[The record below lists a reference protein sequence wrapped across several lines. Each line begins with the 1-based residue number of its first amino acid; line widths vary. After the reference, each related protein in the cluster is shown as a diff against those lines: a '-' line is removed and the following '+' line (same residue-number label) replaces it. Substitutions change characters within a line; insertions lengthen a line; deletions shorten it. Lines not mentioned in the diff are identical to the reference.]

1 MKVHVTLGL
10 VTMIL
15 AGAAAAGADKADEVQ
30 ALSSARL
37 TLTDAIRLAE
47 KEGNGKAV
55 DAEIESAKA
64 GQAQYA
70 VEVLSS
76 DGKKLTEYKLD
87 ADTGKILGTK
97 NESIEKVFT
106 RVKPHDLQTAQTSL
120 AGAIRAAEQKT
131 GGKVI
136 DAETEGSGAKLQY
149 DLKVAM
155 ADGKTEKVKIDGTT
169 GKVASA
175 K

>member
-1 MKVHVTLGL
+1 MKSTVTLGI

-15 AGAAAAGADKADEVQ
+15 AAAGAAANNADEVQ
-30 ALSSARL
+30 ALSSAKL
-37 TLTDAIRLAE
+37 SLTDAIKIAE

-64 GQAQYA
+64 GHAQYT

-87 ADTGKILGTK
+87 ASTGKITGTT
-97 NESIEKVFT
+97 NEAVEKVFT
-106 RVKPHDLQTAQTSL
+106 RVKPHELQSAQTSL

-136 DAETEGSGAKLQY
+136 DAETEGSGAKLRY
-149 DLKVAM
+149 DLKVAQ
-155 ADGKTEKVKIDGTT
+155 ADGKTEQVKIDGTT

-175 K
+175 E

>member
-1 MKVHVTLGL
+1 MNSKIVLGF
-10 VTMIL
+10 VAMML
-15 AGAAAAGADKADEVQ
+15 AGGAAAANNGDEVK
-30 ALSSARL
+30 ALHNAKLS
-37 TLTDAIRLAE
+37 LTDAIKIAE

-55 DAEIESAKA
+55 DAEIDAKS

-87 ADTGKILGTK
+87 ADTGKILGTS
-97 NESIEKVFT
+97 NESVEKVFT
-106 RVKPHDLQTAQTSL
+106 RVKPQDLQNAQTSL
-120 AGAIRAAEQKT
+120 AGAIRAAEQKA

-136 DAETEGSGAKLQY
+136 DAETEGSGAKLRY
-149 DLKVAM
+149 DLKVAK
-155 ADGKTEKVKIDGTT
+155 ADGTTEKVKIDGTT

>member
-1 MKVHVTLGL
+1 MKSSLILG
-10 VTMIL
+10 VVAMIF
-15 AGAAAAGADKADEVQ
+15 AGGAATANDADQVQ
-30 ALSSARL
+30 ALNSAKL
-37 TLTDAIRLAE
+37 SLTDAIRMAE

-55 DAEIESAKA
+55 DAEIEATK
-64 GQAQYA
+64 GQTQYA

-87 ADTGKILGTK
+87 ANTGKIQGTS
-97 NESIEKVFT
+97 NESVEKVFT
-106 RVKPHDLQTAQTSL
+106 RVKPQDLQNAQTSL
-120 AGAIRAAEQKT
+120 AGAIRTAEQKT

-136 DAETEGSGAKLQY
+136 DASTEGSGAKLRY
-149 DLKVAM
+149 DLKVAQ

>member
-1 MKVHVTLGL
+1 MKSSVTLGL

-15 AGAAAAGADKADEVQ
+15 AAGGAAANSSDAVQ
-30 ALSSARL
+30 ALSSAKL
-37 TLTDAIRLAE
+37 SLTDAIGIAE

-76 DGKKLTEYKLD
+76 DGKQLTEYKLD
-87 ADTGKILGTK
+87 ANTGKIQGTSK
-97 NESIEKVFT
+97 EKLEKVFS
-106 RVKPHDLQTAQTSL
+106 RLKPQDLQSAQTSL

-136 DAETEGSGAKLQY
+136 DAETEGSGAKLRY
-149 DLKVAM
+149 DLKVAQ
-155 ADGKTEKVKIDGTT
+155 ADGKTEQVKIDGTT